1 MNAGS
6 KSTGYEE
13 HNHEQH
19 RSRHWSRHQ
28 SKTDWANLTC
38 PLIGTALRVVP
49 IATPPD
55 VASANGKRPDEI
67 GSG

>member
-6 KSTGYEE
+6 SNGAGYEE

-19 RSRHWSRHQ
+19 RSRHQ
-28 SKTDWANLTC
+28 SKTGWANLTC
-38 PLIGTALRVVP
+38 PLIGMALQVVP
-49 IATPPD
+49 IATPPA
-55 VASANGKRPDEI
+55 VAPANGKCPDEI